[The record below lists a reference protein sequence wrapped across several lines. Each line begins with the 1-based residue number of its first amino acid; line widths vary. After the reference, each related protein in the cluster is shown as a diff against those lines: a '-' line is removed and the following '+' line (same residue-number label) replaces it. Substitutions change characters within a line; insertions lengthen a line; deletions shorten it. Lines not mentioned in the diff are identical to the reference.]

1 MANNDVLQS
10 WDQKTLEKLLFNT
23 LKEQKS
29 RRRWGVFFKLLVA
42 VYFFAV
48 LWLIWPTDNIATPG
62 KEKPHVALVEVRGE
76 ISEDNSASADNII
89 ESLQAAFKDKNTQG
103 VILEINSP
111 GGSPVQA
118 NSVYNEIHYLRKK
131 HPDIKL
137 YAVCSDLCASGAYY
151 IAAAADD
158 IYADPS
164 SLVGSIGVLMDGF
177 GFVDTMQKLG
187 VQRRLLTAG
196 DHKGFLDPF
205 SPVKPD
211 EQKYAQAMLE
221 SVHQQF
227 IQSVEKGRGTRLKK
241 DPDMFSGLVWTG
253 AQALPLGLI
262 DGFGDTYSVAR
273 DVIKNHTIVDYTV
286 RPNVFEK
293 LANRMGASFSQAVV
307 SRLMFPGNNL
317 Q

>member
-1 MANNDVLQS
+1 MANNDIQS

-29 RRRWGVFFKLLVA
+29 RRRWGVFFKLL
-42 VYFFAV
+42 FALYV
-48 LWLIWPTDNIATPG
+48 FALLWLVWPTDSIPAAD
-62 KEKPHVALVEVRGE
+62 KEKPHVALVEVHGE
-76 ISEDNSASADNII
+76 ISEDTSANADDII
-89 ESLQAAFKDKNTQG
+89 EGLQDAFKDKNTQG
-103 VILEINSP
+103 VILAINSP

-131 HPDIKL
+131 YPDIKV

-196 DHKGFLDPF
+196 QHKGFLDPY
-205 SPVKPD
+205 SPVKPG
-211 EQKYAQAMLE
+211 EEKYAQAMLE

-227 IQSVEKGRGTRLKK
+227 IQSVEKGRGDRLKK
-241 DPDMFSGLVWTG
+241 DPEIFSGLVWTG

-262 DGFGDTYSVAR
+262 DGFGDTYTVAR

-286 RPNVFEK
+286 TPNLFEK
-293 LANRMGASFSQAVV
+293 IANRMGASFSHAVV
-307 SRLMFPGNNL
+307 SQLSDVKLN
-317 Q
+317 

>member
-1 MANNDVLQS
+1 MTNDDIMQS
-10 WDQKTLEKLLFNT
+10 WDKKTLEKLLFCN
-23 LKEQKS
+23 LKEQRS
-29 RRRWGVFFKLLVA
+29 RRRWGVFFKLLFA
-42 VYFFAV
+42 IYFFAL
-48 LWLIWPTDNIATPG
+48 LWLVWPTDNIPTAG

-76 ISEDNSASADNII
+76 IGADTSASADNII
-89 ESLQAAFKDKNTQG
+89 EGLQDAFKDKNTQG

-118 NSVYNEIHYLRKK
+118 DDVYKEIRYLRAKYPK
-131 HPDIKL
+131 VKL

-151 IAAAADD
+151 VAAAADD
-158 IYADPS
+158 IYANPS

-196 DHKGFLDPF
+196 AHKGFLDPF
-205 SPVKPD
+205 SPVKPE
-211 EQKYAQAMLE
+211 EQKYAQDLLE

-227 IQSVEKGRGTRLKK
+227 IQSVEQGRGDRLKK
-241 DPDMFSGLVWTG
+241 NPDIFSGLVWSG

-273 DVIKNHTIVDYTV
+273 DVFQNHTIVDYTV
-286 RPNVFEK
+286 KPNFFEK
-293 LANRMGASFSQAVV
+293 IANRMGASFSQAVV
-307 SRLMFPGNNL
+307 SQVIQEKLD
-317 Q
+317 